1 VRYRLRTLLILMA
14 VGPPALAGA
23 WAIGPLLLA
32 GAWWYASD
40 FDIYEQAS
48 AAAAIIFELG
58 PVSLAVIVVAY
69 VAAQLAAAAT
79 GK

>member
-1 VRYRLRTLLILMA
+1 MRYRLRTLLILMA
-14 VGPPALAGA
+14 IGPPVVAGA
-23 WAIGPLLLA
+23 WGIGPLLLA

-40 FDIYEQAS
+40 LDIYKQAS
-48 AAAAIIFELG
+48 AAATTIFELG